1 MSSFQ
6 SRREVNQKGK
16 WIVILTLFAFSGIFF
31 RDIIIARFFGINA
44 ELDSLFLALAIP
56 TFFINVLT
64 QSYGQAVLP
73 PFQHIHV
80 HAGTAER
87 QSFVSESLTF
97 ILFILLLLSIILFFF
112 PNFWLTLFLGE
123 RAVLNIDILSY
134 YLRFSLPILVLGGVT
149 ILGNSLLNAIGK
161 SRQSAGSQIVL
172 SFGTIVFLFPLLP
185 RLGISGVILSMI
197 IGQVFN
203 LLIIIIFCSKEG
215 YPFWGLKIPS
225 PSFFKRIL
233 SEYIHLSLSAIASA
247 MMLPFLQFLASR
259 LQEGSVGALTLGNK
273 LTLFATHLASLT
285 MNFVL
290 LPYFSELIIRKNKEE
305 ASKELSYYL
314 IYGTFFSIVF
324 SLIVFLSTPLLVKL
338 LFLGGKLTAQDSE
351 KVSAVMRFGVIQ
363 IPFFIIFFLIQ
374 KYAAAGK
381 KSFPVL
387 ISSVVALLATL
398 FWGGFLSP
406 IYGLMALASTL
417 PVASFA
423 GAICLI
429 CFLARQKDIK
439 SESLLLILYLL
450 GFFLLITWFCFF
462 HFYFL
467 AGFVFI
473 CLLILFK
480 RYMHQESV
488 VK

>member
-6 SRREVNQKGK
+6 SRKEVNQKGK

-73 PFQHIHV
+73 PFQHIHA
-80 HAGTAER
+80 HAETEER
-87 QSFVSESLTF
+87 QGFVSESLTF
-97 ILFILLLLSIILFFF
+97 ILFILLLLSFILFFF
-112 PNFWLTLFLGE
+112 PNFWLTHFLGE

-134 YLRFSLPILVLGGVT
+134 YLRISLPILVVGGVT

-161 SRQSAGSQIVL
+161 SKQSAGSQIVL

-203 LLIIIIFCSKEG
+203 LLIIIMFCSKEG
-215 YPFWGLKIPS
+215 YHFWGLKIPR
-225 PSFFKRIL
+225 PSFYKKIL

-290 LPYFSELIIRKNKEE
+290 LPYFSELIVRKNKKE

-314 IYGTFFSIVF
+314 INGTFFSILF
-324 SLIVFLSTPLLVKL
+324 SLLIFLSTPLLVKL
-338 LFLGGKLTAQDSE
+338 LFLGGK
-351 KVSAVMRFGVIQ
+351 
-363 IPFFIIFFLIQ
+363 
-374 KYAAAGK
+374 
-381 KSFPVL
+381 
-387 ISSVVALLATL
+387 
-398 FWGGFLSP
+398 
-406 IYGLMALASTL
+406 
-417 PVASFA
+417 
-423 GAICLI
+423 
-429 CFLARQKDIK
+429 
-439 SESLLLILYLL
+439 
-450 GFFLLITWFCFF
+450 
-462 HFYFL
+462 
-467 AGFVFI
+467 
-473 CLLILFK
+473 
-480 RYMHQESV
+480 
-488 VK
+488 